1 MFFFISIQMKILAIY
16 VQIRHF
22 LVHRRVNS
30 LYAWHAAM
38 QYRVQSGDWFFALP
52 CDWRFLPELG
62 PLALWP
68 AGFFPSM
75 IGRR

>member
-1 MFFFISIQMKILAIY
+1 MCFFRSIQIKVSAIY

-22 LVHRRVNS
+22 LVQKWANS
-30 LYAWHAAM
+30 LYARHAAM
-38 QYRVQSGDWFFALP
+38 QYRFQSEDWFFALP

-68 AGFFPSM
+68 AGIFLP
-75 IGRR
+75 IIARR